1 MEEWKKDYM
10 REYMKQYRAEHKEK
24 TRAQDRKA
32 AAAYRTRKKLSAD
45 FSDHKK
51 EDPGTLE

>member
-10 REYMKQYRAEHKEK
+10 REYMKQYRAEHREK

-32 AAAYRTRKKLSAD
+32 AAAYRTRKKAIAD
-45 FSDHKK
+45 FSVTKE